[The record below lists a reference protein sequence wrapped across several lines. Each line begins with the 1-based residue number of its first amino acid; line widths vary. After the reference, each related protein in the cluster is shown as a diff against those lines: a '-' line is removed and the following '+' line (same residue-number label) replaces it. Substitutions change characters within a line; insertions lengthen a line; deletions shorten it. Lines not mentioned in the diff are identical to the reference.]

1 MSKQNESLNGNN
13 IGAEQWENMEPE
25 GLESTEA
32 IEDIELDSLESDE
45 ASESG
50 EEKGEDGVYRKI
62 GDTVLGVESSRKAPA
77 MTGSDLMQKFDE
89 NIRNYQ
95 SYLYDRNGNDKLFHS
110 TFEPHLKRLNGI
122 LKATISELQAQNP
135 EGGEVSAESIL
146 KQLRGKRLEMAQ
158 EGVTL
163 RDEVDRC
170 KIEGDTAG
178 LRAAEKKRTEHI
190 KAAADIDRVYETA
203 YGYVHEDKKVDLYAG
218 LAKHGSEIKAL
229 YADGRKRTNEDRA
242 RALYATENIDRI
254 LVILSE
260 KAGGRD
266 ISELSEQEVMD
277 AYSKY
282 DHEITAKCQKSQ
294 KELSDYRDSLGFF
307 GSIAGRKARK
317 LKALE
322 RSDIL
327 QFDRHLQSMRMREA
341 LSMVYSK

>member
-1 MSKQNESLNGNN
+1 MLKRNESLNGNN

-25 GLESTEA
+25 ESGSIEA
-32 IEDIELDSLESDE
+32 VEDIELDSLESDE

-50 EEKGEDGVYRKI
+50 EENDEDGVYRKI
-62 GDTVLGVESSRKAPA
+62 GDTLLEAESSRKAPV

-89 NIRNYQ
+89 NIREYQ
-95 SYLYDRNGNDKLFHS
+95 SYLYDGNGNDKPFHS

-122 LKATISELQAQNP
+122 LRATISELQAQNP
-135 EGGEVSAESIL
+135 EGGEVSVESIL

-158 EGVTL
+158 EGVAL

-190 KAAADIDRVYETA
+190 KAAADIDRVYEMA
-203 YGYVHEDKKVDLYAG
+203 YGYSHEDKEVDLYAG
-218 LAKHGSEIKAL
+218 LAKYGSDTKAF
-229 YADGRKRTNEDRA
+229 YADGRRKTNDDRA
-242 RALYATENIDRI
+242 RALYATESIDRV

-282 DHEITAKCQKSQ
+282 DHEITAKCQKIQ
-294 KELSDYRDSLGFF
+294 EELSDYRDSLGFF
-307 GSIAGRKARK
+307 ESIAGQKARK

-341 LSMVYSK
+341 LRMVYGK